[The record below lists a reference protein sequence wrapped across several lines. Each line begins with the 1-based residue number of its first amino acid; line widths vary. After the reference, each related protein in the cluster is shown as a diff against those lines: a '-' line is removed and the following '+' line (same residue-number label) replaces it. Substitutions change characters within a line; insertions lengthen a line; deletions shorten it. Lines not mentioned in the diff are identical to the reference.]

1 MDYEISV
8 KLGST
13 NKMSRKFQPML
24 ACNVDLKSVI
34 YPVYCTPKYDGIRC
48 VIKNGIALSRTLKP
62 IPNKHVQKI
71 LKDCPDGLDGEL
83 ICYGKTFNEIQSAIM
98 SVEGTPDFKYHVFD
112 IIDPDAPYTDRMEML
127 EDIELPECCEK
138 VFPHIVYDEDE
149 LLGYEHECVEE
160 WEFEGIMIRDGE
172 GPYKFG
178 RSTQKQ
184 GWLCKLKR
192 FQDAEAT
199 IIGYEE
205 LMHNWNDSEED
216 ERGHT
221 KRSSKQEGKVPAGTL
236 GAFIVRDGDK
246 TFKVATGMTAEE
258 RDNYWK
264 IRDSMIGK
272 LVKYKYQE
280 SGAKNLPRFPVFI
293 GLRHPDD
300 M

>member
-1 MDYEISV
+1 MDCEIV
-8 KLGST
+8 VEINST
-13 NKMSRKFQPML
+13 DKMARKFQPML

-48 VIKNGIALSRTLKP
+48 VIRGGVALSRTLKP

-83 ICYGKTFNEIQSAIM
+83 ICPGKTFNEIQSAIM
-98 SVEGTPDFKYHVFD
+98 SVEGTPEFMYHVFD

-127 EDIELPECCEK
+127 EDLELPSCCQK
-138 VFPHIVYDEDE
+138 VFPNIVYDEAE
-149 LLGYEHECVEE
+149 LLGYEHEAVEE

-246 TFKVATGMTAEE
+246 TFKVATGMTAED
-258 RDNYWK
+258 RAKYWEM
-264 IRDSMIGK
+264 RDSMIGK

-280 SGAKNLPRFPVFI
+280 SGAKHLPRFPVFI